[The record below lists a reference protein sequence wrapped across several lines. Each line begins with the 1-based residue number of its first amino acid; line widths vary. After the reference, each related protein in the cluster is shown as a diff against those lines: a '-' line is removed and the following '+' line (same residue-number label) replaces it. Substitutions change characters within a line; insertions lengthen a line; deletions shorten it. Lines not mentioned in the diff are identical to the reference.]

1 MSVDFMG
8 ARRRS
13 LRGLGATSASQLA
26 AVQTE
31 LRNLNDLYSRKYQPL
46 ASEMASVLSRATY
59 QVQQVEQI
67 AAALAARTGLADV
80 ITFVGGQAYV
90 AAPYLL
96 SSIKAG
102 LAQAGQNIAQ
112 AKTLLSGT
120 AEEAYANLS
129 IARRLRTT
137 ADALVS
143 AMRRML
149 DAAQAV
155 SSGLGN
161 PWLIGA
167 AVVIILV
174 STAMLL
180 VYMEKL
186 STARA
191 AREEADRICA
201 ERATRGQPCDRTR
214 IIAEYT
220 QIQEQTGITGLVS
233 TVVPDISG
241 EAESFFQTGSN
252 ILWLGAAALGA
263 YALWISFPAARETR
277 EVLYETARRG
287 RR

>member
-1 MSVDFMG
+1 MTIDFMG
-8 ARRRS
+8 TRRP

-46 ASEMASVLSRATY
+46 ATEMAGIFASFTY
-59 QVQQVEQI
+59 QAQRVEQL
-67 AAALAARTGLADV
+67 AVALASRVGITDAVRFVGADV
-80 ITFVGGQAYV
+80 YV
-90 AAPYLL
+90 SASYLL
-96 SSIKAG
+96 SAIKAG
-102 LAQAGQNIAQ
+102 LAQAAQNIAQ
-112 AKTLLSGT
+112 AKALLSGT
-120 AEEAYANLS
+120 ADVAYPNLA

-137 ADALVS
+137 ADALVV

-149 DAAQAV
+149 DAARSV
-155 SSGLGN
+155 TGGLGN

-167 AVVIILV
+167 AVVVILV

-201 ERATRGQPCDRTR
+201 DRAARGEPCDRAR
-214 IIAEYT
+214 IVAEYT
-220 QIQEQTGITGLVS
+220 QIQEGTGVTGLVS

-241 EAESFFQTGSN
+241 EARSFFQTGSN